1 MITERYK
8 FSKDI
13 NPQFFNTLKVR
24 VNAYFDSRNISK
36 QGNSSIMVKAV
47 VMMLIYF
54 VPFVALLSGWI
65 AHPALSLLMWVIMG
79 VGMAG
84 IGLSVM
90 HDGNHGAFSKNKFI
104 NKITGLTANFIGGNA
119 KLWKIQHNVLHHTFT
134 NVYNADEDIDGPGI
148 LRFSPNHERKKIH
161 RYQHIYAVFLYG
173 LMTLGWAGWA
183 DHIQANSF
191 KKKGLIKENKFAKE
205 MFILTI
211 WKLFYFLYV
220 LVIPIVFFDLPLGWT
235 LLGFLMMHI
244 TCGVF
249 LSLVFQSAH
258 VVPTSEFPLPNDTG
272 VIENNWAIHQL
283 LTTANFA
290 PNSRIF
296 SWFIGGLNYQIEHHL
311 FSNISHVHYRKLS
324 KIVKETAAEYN
335 LPYHSQGNF
344 LRAVSSH
351 LQMLKQLGRA

>member
-1 MITERYK
+1 
-8 FSKDI
+8 
-13 NPQFFNTLKVR
+13 
-24 VNAYFDSRNISK
+24 
-36 QGNSSIMVKAV
+36 
-47 VMMLIYF
+47 
-54 VPFVALLSGWI
+54 
-65 AHPALSLLMWVIMG
+65 
-79 VGMAG
+79 
-84 IGLSVM
+84 
-90 HDGNHGAFSKNKFI
+90 
-104 NKITGLTANFIGGNA
+104 
-119 KLWKIQHNVLHHTFT
+119 
-134 NVYNADEDIDGPGI
+134 
-148 LRFSPNHERKKIH
+148 
-161 RYQHIYAVFLYG
+161 
-173 LMTLGWAGWA
+173 
-183 DHIQANSF
+183 
-191 KKKGLIKENKFAKE
+191 

-311 FSNISHVHYRKLS
+311 FSNISHVHYRKIS
-324 KIVKETAAEYN
+324 VIVQQTAAEYN
-335 LPYHSQGNF
+335 LPYNTQGNF